1 MTLEASQDAASLHA
15 LKCLAEL
22 GLETVSGSGGADN
35 NRSFA
40 AISNTQAPGNVPS
53 AGTGPPSSFANGN
66 PVSAANVIINSMQ
79 QEQQQQQQHQQPQQP
94 QTQPQHQLFQ
104 SRQAADVHTQH
115 VLHNHQHIQEVPLG
129 IQALTPQRVQ
139 HHLQAS

>member
-79 QEQQQQQQHQQPQQP
+79 QEQQQPQQP
-94 QTQPQHQLFQ
+94 QPQPQHQLFQ
-104 SRQAADVHTQH
+104 NRQAADVHTQH